1 MLAFLL
7 NRSHVGC
14 SAFLGGISSNFG
26 TNLLID
32 KDSDYVVIEADEYDR
47 SFLHLHPE
55 IAVITAMDADHLDIY
70 GTHEHLIEAFEEFA
84 LQTRG
89 ELFLRKG
96 LELKKR
102 TITGHYAAGEKA
114 DYYADRLRVD
124 NGSYLFDYIGKDLEI
139 RDLRMCFPGRV
150 NVENAT
156 AAITVALYAG
166 VTPEEIGW
174 LCLCLKEFPVGLTY
188 MRRVTD

>member
-1 MLAFLL
+1 MCI
-7 NRSHVGC
+7 R
-14 SAFLGGISSNFG
+14 
-26 TNLLID
+26 D
-32 KDSDYVVIEADEYDR
+32 RDEYDR

-102 TITGHYAAGEKA
+102 TITGH
-114 DYYADRLRVD
+114 L
-124 NGSYLFDYIGKDLEI
+124 SLIHI
-139 RDLRMCFPGRV
+139 
-150 NVENAT
+150 
-156 AAITVALYAG
+156 
-166 VTPEEIGW
+166 
-174 LCLCLKEFPVGLTY
+174 
-188 MRRVTD
+188 